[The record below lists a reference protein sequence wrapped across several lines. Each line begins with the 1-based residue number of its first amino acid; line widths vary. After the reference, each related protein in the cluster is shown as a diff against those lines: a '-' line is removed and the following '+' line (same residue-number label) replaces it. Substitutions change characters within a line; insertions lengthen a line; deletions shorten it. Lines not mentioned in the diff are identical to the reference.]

1 LILPDLQ
8 QVTFK
13 KVSSGV
19 WILGFEEV
27 GVCWLVKKEESL
39 PFGEIL
45 EAAEEEEEGRVLI
58 TISFFG
64 ESCEVSFWAFYNS
77 HKILGSLGPY

>member
-1 LILPDLQ
+1 M
-8 QVTFK
+8 
-13 KVSSGV
+13 
-19 WILGFEEV
+19 

-45 EAAEEEEEGRVLI
+45 EAAEEEEEEEEGRVLI

-77 HKILGSLGPY
+77 HTILCSLGPY